1 MKKFKKLTALLL
13 SGIMVVSMSA
23 CGSGGETAAT
33 DSSGTAE
40 GTEQSSE
47 AERYAV
53 IMGIN
58 QIEFFDALKAGV
70 CDAATEL
77 GASWYYSGSQDL
89 SPEEVSEAIDQAVAQ
104 KVTGIVVHGQFQE
117 TGAAIDNAIA
127 AGIPVICVNTDIES
141 DRLSFLGCNP
151 YNAGVQMAQTM
162 GELIGGKGKIII
174 SNWLSGGQPSALQ
187 NMEGCRDELEA
198 NWPDIEIV
206 AEVDDKS
213 DETTA
218 QPFRQIRM

>member
-1 MKKFKKLTALLL
+1 MLQRNWEPAGTILGHRICLLRKSLRQLIKLL
-13 SGIMVVSMSA
+13 
-23 CGSGGETAAT
+23 
-33 DSSGTAE
+33 
-40 GTEQSSE
+40 
-47 AERYAV
+47 
-53 IMGIN
+53 
-58 QIEFFDALKAGV
+58 
-70 CDAATEL
+70 
-77 GASWYYSGSQDL
+77 
-89 SPEEVSEAIDQAVAQ
+89 AQ

-213 DETTA
+213 DETTL
-218 QPFRQIRM
+218 QQQQ

>member
-58 QIEFFDALKAGV
+58 QIEFFDALKAGGLR
-70 CDAATEL
+70 CCN
-77 GASWYYSGSQDL
+77 GIGSQL
-89 SPEEVSEAIDQAVAQ
+89 VLFW
-104 KVTGIVVHGQFQE
+104 VTGFV
-117 TGAAIDNAIA
+117 
-127 AGIPVICVNTDIES
+127 S
-141 DRLSFLGCNP
+141 
-151 YNAGVQMAQTM
+151 
-162 GELIGGKGKIII
+162 
-174 SNWLSGGQPSALQ
+174 
-187 NMEGCRDELEA
+187 
-198 NWPDIEIV
+198 
-206 AEVDDKS
+206 
-213 DETTA
+213 
-218 QPFRQIRM
+218 

>member
-89 SPEEVSEAIDQAVAQ
+89 SPEEVSEAIDQAVS
-104 KVTGIVVHGQFQE
+104 T
-117 TGAAIDNAIA
+117 
-127 AGIPVICVNTDIES
+127 ES
-141 DRLSFLGCNP
+141 HRYCCTWT
-151 YNAGVQMAQTM
+151 V
-162 GELIGGKGKIII
+162 
-174 SNWLSGGQPSALQ
+174 SGNRS
-187 NMEGCRDELEA
+187 
-198 NWPDIEIV
+198 
-206 AEVDDKS
+206 S
-213 DETTA
+213 Y
-218 QPFRQIRM
+218 